1 MIRKRSLVL
10 QKETAKVRVDW
21 HESHKIF
28 AKIEKELNEL
38 NDAIKNDKT
47 SDIEEELGNLYFTL
61 FNLARH
67 LNIDSQKALKK
78 TNTKF

>member
-1 MIRKRSLVL
+1 MIRKCSLVL
-10 QKETAKVRVDW
+10 QKEAAKVRVDW
-21 HESHKIF
+21 HESHKVF
-28 AKIEKELNEL
+28 AKIEL